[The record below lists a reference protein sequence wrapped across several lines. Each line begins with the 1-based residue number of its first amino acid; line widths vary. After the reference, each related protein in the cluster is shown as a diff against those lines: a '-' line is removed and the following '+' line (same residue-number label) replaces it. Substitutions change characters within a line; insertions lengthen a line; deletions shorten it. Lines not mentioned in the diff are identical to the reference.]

1 MYENKFPTGYLKD
14 YKPEVIQSGDTY
26 IVDYTIGECVYTRY
40 TSRSNDTRIKV
51 GKRIKQEVLQLI
63 KTDMWKVITE
73 INERTP
79 LSEKDYAPLNMEIRN
94 HSLQYVEEF
103 INKGPHPQTNSST
116 V

>member
-1 MYENKFPTGYLKD
+1 MLV
-14 YKPEVIQSGDTY
+14 KPLTLNEDINNIY
-26 IVDYTIGECVYTRY
+26 
-40 TSRSNDTRIKV
+40 
-51 GKRIKQEVLQLI
+51 
-63 KTDMWKVITE
+63 MWKVITE

-103 INKGPHPQTNSST
+103 INRGPHPQTNSSI

>member
-1 MYENKFPTGYLKD
+1 MYLKD
-14 YKPEVIQSGDTY
+14 HKPEVRMSNNEY
-26 IVDYTIGECVYTRY
+26 IVDYGIGECVY
-40 TSRSNDTRIKV
+40 SRIKV

-94 HSLQYVEEF
+94 HSLQCVEEF
-103 INKGPHPQTNSST
+103 INRGHHPQTNSSI

>member
-1 MYENKFPTGYLKD
+1 MYLKD
-14 YKPEVIQSGDTY
+14 YKPEVRMSNNEY
-26 IVDYTIGECVYTRY
+26 IVDYTIGECVY
-40 TSRSNDTRIKV
+40 SRIKV

-103 INKGPHPQTNSST
+103 INRGPHPHITSSI

>member
-1 MYENKFPTGYLKD
+1 MYLKD
-14 YKPEVIQSGDTY
+14 PQWSFLRHHKPTVIQSGDTY
-26 IVDYTIGECVYTRY
+26 IVDYGIGECVYTY
-40 TSRSNDTRIKV
+40 SKV
-51 GKRIKQEVLQLI
+51 GKRIKQDVLQLI

-103 INKGPHPQTNSST
+103 INRGPHPQTNSSI

>member
-1 MYENKFPTGYLKD
+1 MYLKD
-14 YKPEVIQSGDTY
+14 YKPEVRMSNNEY
-26 IVDYTIGECVYTRY
+26 IVDYGIGECVY
-40 TSRSNDTRIKV
+40 SRIKV

-94 HSLQYVEEF
+94 HSLQYVEDF
-103 INKGPHPQTNSST
+103 INKGPHPQTNSSI